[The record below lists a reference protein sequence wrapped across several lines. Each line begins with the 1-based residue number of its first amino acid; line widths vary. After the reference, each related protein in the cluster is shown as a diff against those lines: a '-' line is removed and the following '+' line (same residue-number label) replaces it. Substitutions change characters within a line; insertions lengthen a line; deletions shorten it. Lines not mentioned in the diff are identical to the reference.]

1 MDTVR
6 IARARSAL
14 AEAGLDA
21 LVCRLPENVLMLS
34 GTWPLIGMSFLV
46 FPAEGTPLL
55 VLPRSEEA
63 EAGAELWD
71 AERVT
76 YLYGVLGA
84 GDPLEE
90 VARAL
95 RDRLGGSG
103 LRRVGVEGRFE
114 SVAPPWN
121 AAEPAIPAS
130 ATRAMLE
137 GALGAERLVDATD
150 LLHAL
155 RARKTPLEQERLRT
169 ANEIAA
175 MGLCAFLEGADVGS
189 RGVDL
194 VSRVES
200 AVMTRGTGHRGARR
214 VRAFAQVSTGAAET
228 CLAYRPMVVST
239 ARPMQDG
246 DLAVLELAV
255 VADGFWAD
263 RTRTRVA
270 GNPTKRQSG
279 AFAAVRQAQLA
290 AISRVQPG
298 VTAGEVD
305 EAARAVIR
313 AAGYDREFLHIT
325 GHGVGFRYHEPAP
338 FICPGGRTVLE
349 EGMVHSVEPGIYLP
363 EMGGIRLEEDVL
375 VTHRGAEIL
384 GPCRNELTRLT

>member
-1 MDTVR
+1 M
-6 IARARSAL
+6 

-21 LVCRLPENVLMLS
+21 LVCRLPENVLLLS
-34 GTWPLIGMSFLV
+34 GYWPLIGMSFLV
-46 FPAEGTPLL
+46 FPAEATPL
-55 VLPRSEEA
+55 VVMPRSEES
-63 EAGAELWD
+63 EAKAELWD
-71 AERVT
+71 AERAT

-84 GDPLEE
+84 GDPLDA

-95 RDRLGGSG
+95 HERLGGSG
-103 LRRVGVEGRFE
+103 ARRVGVEGRFE

-121 AAEPAIPAS
+121 AAEPAVPAS

-137 GALGAERLVDATD
+137 SVLGADRLVDATD
-150 LLHAL
+150 LLNGL
-155 RARKTPLEQERLRT
+155 RARKTPMEQERLRT

-175 MGLCAFLEGADVGS
+175 MGLRAFLEVADVGS

-194 VSRVES
+194 VALVES
-200 AVMTRGTGHRGARR
+200 TVMTHGVGHRGARR

-228 CLAYRPMVVST
+228 SLAYRPMVIST
-239 ARPMQDG
+239 SRAMQDG

-270 GNPTKRQSG
+270 GNPTERQRG
-279 AFAAVRQAQLA
+279 AFAAVRAAQHA
-290 AISRVQPG
+290 AISRIQPG

-313 AAGYDREFLHIT
+313 AAGYDREFLHVT
-325 GHGVGFRYHEPAP
+325 GHGTGFRYHEPVP
-338 FICPGGRTVLE
+338 FICPGGQTVLE

-375 VTHRGAEIL
+375 VTHQGAEIL
-384 GPCRNELTRLT
+384 GPCRNDLTRPT